1 LSSTAGVLDLAP
13 PRAYR
18 RLPPLAA
25 PKVVF
30 SIVLVVSLEAA
41 LFWYLPQ
48 IVRGFTLT
56 TVELLRFT
64 RTSVVLGADE
74 FLGVRLL
81 PVLFETIRPLSYQVL
96 LAWLVG
102 CGAAIVVLTQRRWLL
117 MPVRYLIVYNLLLLA
132 ASAYYLLFFGQPGY
146 DAGDFSQLY
155 LRTVVT
161 IWLVTPAF
169 MGVMSLTL
177 PFSPLEQI
185 GLVILALAYE
195 MIFSAVR
202 YALFVWLLVHLGG
215 VVMANLY
222 LFLGPLL
229 DVIYLVGIFAAFALR
244 LTRRVDERGLFR
256 R

>member
-1 LSSTAGVLDLAP
+1 MSTADVLDLAP

-18 RLPPLAA
+18 RLPPLA
-25 PKVVF
+25 PTSVLFSVVLF
-30 SIVLVVSLEAA
+30 IGLEVA

-48 IVRGFTLT
+48 IVRVFALA
-56 TVELLRFT
+56 TVDLLRFS
-64 RTSVVLGADE
+64 RTAVQLGADE

-81 PVLFETIRPLSYQVL
+81 PVLFETVRPLSYQAL
-96 LAWLVG
+96 LLWLGGSV
-102 CGAAIVVLTQRRWLL
+102 AAIVLLTQRRWLL
-117 MPVRYLIVYNLLLLA
+117 MPVRYLIVYNLLLIA
-132 ASAYYLLFFGQPGY
+132 ASAYYLLFFGRPGY

-169 MGVMSLTL
+169 MGVMCLTL

-185 GLVILALAYE
+185 GLVILALAYD
-195 MIFSAVR
+195 MVFSAAR

-229 DVIYLVGIFAAFALR
+229 DVIYLVGIFAVFALR
-244 LTRRVDERGLFR
+244 LTRRISEQDLFR